1 MPQMIWQKH
10 THTHMKTQV
19 CLDDPNIGASI
30 QITQQKDMVTILG
43 QKGHSNVAFLSAQ
56 SVEVSI
62 QT

>member
-1 MPQMIWQKH
+1 
-10 THTHMKTQV
+10 MKTQV